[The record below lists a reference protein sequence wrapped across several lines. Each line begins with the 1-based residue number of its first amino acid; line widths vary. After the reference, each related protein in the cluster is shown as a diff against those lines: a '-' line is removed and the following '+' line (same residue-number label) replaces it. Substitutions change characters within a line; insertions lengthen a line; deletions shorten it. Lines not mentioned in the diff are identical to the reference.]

1 MCYATCVKCFS
12 EDARRNEG
20 TQNKIYLTR
29 SSAHQVQHI
38 SDTVSAAGEVDDR
51 VVNASY
57 DFVPASHFVKCDK
70 N

>member
-12 EDARRNEG
+12 EDARS

-29 SSAHQVQHI
+29 SSAQQVQHI

-51 VVNASY
+51 VVYASY
-57 DFVPASHFVKCDK
+57 DFVPASHFVKC
-70 N
+70 